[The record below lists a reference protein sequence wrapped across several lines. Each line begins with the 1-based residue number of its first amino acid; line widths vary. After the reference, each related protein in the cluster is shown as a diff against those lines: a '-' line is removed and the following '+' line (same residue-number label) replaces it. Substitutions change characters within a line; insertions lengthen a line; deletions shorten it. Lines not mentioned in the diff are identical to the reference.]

1 MVVTSIRRPRR
12 VTLYRYLPGQDAYAR
27 IIERLPAD
35 AVVYIGDDELLASWR
50 DNPLTRQLAPHVR
63 HTCQMRAAATV
74 FLLVEP
80 TVAEVDDAMRLCSG
94 HLMLACLQDSK
105 ANEAIRNLHADATVV
120 EL

>member
-1 MVVTSIRRPRR
+1 MRSPRR

-27 IIERLPAD
+27 IMERLPAD

-50 DNPLTRQLAPHVR
+50 DNPLTRQHAQRVR
-63 HTCQMRAAATV
+63 HTCQMRAAAAA

-80 TVAEVDDAMRLCSG
+80 TAAEVEDAMRLCSG

-105 ANEAIRNLHADATVV
+105 ATEAIRILHADATVV